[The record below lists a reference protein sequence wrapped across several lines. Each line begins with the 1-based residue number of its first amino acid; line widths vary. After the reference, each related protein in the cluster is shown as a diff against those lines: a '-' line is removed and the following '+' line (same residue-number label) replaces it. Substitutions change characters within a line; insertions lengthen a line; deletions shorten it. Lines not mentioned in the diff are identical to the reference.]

1 MNSCIHSA
9 RALPLATA
17 PEIRWESA
25 LSCIANAVPA
35 PHKNED
41 NTAQRVDGQA

>member
-1 MNSCIHSA
+1 MNSCHTLGESTA
-9 RALPLATA
+9 LATA

-41 NTAQRVDGQA
+41 NTAQRVDGEA